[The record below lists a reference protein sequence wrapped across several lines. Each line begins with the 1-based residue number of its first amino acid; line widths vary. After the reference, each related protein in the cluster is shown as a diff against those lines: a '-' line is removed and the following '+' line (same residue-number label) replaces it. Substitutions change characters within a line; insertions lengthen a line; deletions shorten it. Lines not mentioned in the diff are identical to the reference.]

1 MLDNANATS
10 RPRRLMTG
18 PYLARN
24 PAVLGM
30 MAAGDVAGLLLPRRA
45 QPLPAGRPLNIL
57 VTNLAHL
64 GDLLVT
70 LPLLARLRASPR
82 VARLGLLIGGWGRPV
97 LELGELADQVHC
109 FDHWRLNRAPEGMKA
124 KLVRH
129 AHTRSAAVAELRRT
143 AYDVAIDTYAY
154 FGNSADVL
162 WSARIPARVGFT
174 SGGAGTLYTHR
185 IAFEPELSLA
195 ANQARLLA
203 PILGEAEAHITHAN
217 ALPGFRADPEAERLA
232 SQLGRYI
239 VFHVGPGLPHRDWP
253 AANWISLGRR
263 LQAEGFRLAFTGA
276 GGERGHVGPIQAA
289 LGGEDLLGRFGLTG
303 FATVLDRAQGL
314 VSIDT
319 MAGHLAALFQ
329 TPNAVVFPGV
339 IPASLWGPNQPFART
354 VTEPVACSPCHR
366 TMGCAAMT
374 CLRGV
379 SPDAVHAALRNA
391 IAAKARAASVRPQR
405 DLVAAP

>member
-1 MLDNANATS
+1 
-10 RPRRLMTG
+10 MTG

-45 QPLPAGRPLNIL
+45 TPLSAGRPLSVL

-82 VARLGLLIGGWGRPV
+82 VAKLGLLIGSWGRPV
-97 LELGELADQVHC
+97 LELGDLADKVHC
-109 FDHWRLNRAPEGMKA
+109 LDHWRLNRAPAGLKA
-124 KLVRH
+124 KLIRH
-129 AHTRSAAVAELRRT
+129 ARTRADAVIELRRA

-185 IAFEPELSLA
+185 IGFDPELSLA

-203 PILGEAEAHITHAN
+203 PILGEAASNDTLAN
-217 ALPGFRADPEAERLA
+217 VLPGFRADPEAERFA
-232 SQLGRYI
+232 RDLGRYI

-276 GGERGHVGPIQAA
+276 ASERGHVGPIQSV
-289 LGGEDLLGRFGLTG
+289 LGGEDLVGRLGLTG

-339 IPASLWGPNQPFART
+339 IPAKLWGPNQPFART

-366 TMGCAAMT
+366 TMGCEAMT

-379 SPDAVHAALRNA
+379 PPDTVHAALRNA
-391 IAAKARAASVRPQR
+391 MAAKARAAPALSARE
-405 DLVAAP
+405 LAAAQ